1 MEPVNVVPQSGL
13 MDIIQP
19 SRKTRGCS
27 WDGGECVFLNIDTG
41 DCNLLDPVDWIHA
54 KTCRDLKICDCNY
67 TAEEM
72 LEKLGVRFKR
82 SDIDPKLKIL
92 F

>member
-1 MEPVNVVPQSGL
+1 

-27 WDGGECVFLNIDTG
+27 WECGECVFLNIDTG
-41 DCNLLDPVDWIHA
+41 DCNLFEPIDWIKA
-54 KTCRDLKICDCNY
+54 KAARDLKICDANF
-67 TAEEM
+67 TAQEM
-72 LEKLGVRFKR
+72 LEQLGIKFTPSGV
-82 SDIDPKLKIL
+82 DPKCKIL

>member
-1 MEPVNVVPQSGL
+1 MN
-13 MDIIQP
+13 IIQP

-41 DCNLLDPVDWIHA
+41 DCNLYDPIDWIKA
-54 KTCRDLKICDCNY
+54 KCARDLKMCDANY

-72 LEKLGVRFKR
+72 LEKLGIKFTPSGV
-82 SDIDPKLKIL
+82 DPKHKIL